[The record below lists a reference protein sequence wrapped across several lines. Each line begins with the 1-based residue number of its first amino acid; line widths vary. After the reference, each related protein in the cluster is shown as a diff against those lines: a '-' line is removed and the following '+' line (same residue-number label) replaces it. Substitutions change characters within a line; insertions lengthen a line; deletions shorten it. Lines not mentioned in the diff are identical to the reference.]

1 MMASQTAH
9 SPPYAS
15 VDEKIILRS
24 IPFKGTEG
32 VYMLPHHA
40 KEIDRLTKQH
50 VLMRSTTADLQLAT
64 PITSGTKEL
73 RVLDCG
79 CADGRS

>member
-1 MMASQTAH
+1 MASAIVTSA
-9 SPPYAS
+9 PYENAAS
-15 VDEKIILRS
+15 EAILRS
-24 IPFKGTEG
+24 NAFRGTEG

-50 VLMRSTTADLQLAT
+50 LFMRSTTENLQLAN
-64 PITSGTKEL
+64 PITYGAKEL

-79 CADGRS
+79 CADGKP

>member
-1 MMASQTAH
+1 MASETVTA
-9 SPPYAS
+9 PPYAS
-15 VDEKIILRS
+15 IASKAILKS
-24 IPFKGTEG
+24 NPFRGTEG

-50 VLMRSTTADLQLAT
+50 LFMRSTTEDLQLAI
-64 PITSGTKEL
+64 PITSGAKEL

-79 CADGRS
+79 CADGKS